1 MSYMQNYRSVASN
14 YREVVFISVIAEHM
28 VQLLNLSYR
37 FGNFEPEE
45 DHVRTDDVMHQKF
58 RISIQ
63 KLFNKAPV
71 YTSLDRLGP

>member
-37 FGNFEPEE
+37 FGNLEPEE
-45 DHVRTDDVMHQKF
+45 DHVQHR
-58 RISIQ
+58 RCY
-63 KLFNKAPV
+63 APEV
-71 YTSLDRLGP
+71 PNQHPKIVQ